1 MLALQIITIV
11 FLILSYIIMTSIM
24 IIFERDKPRNLIIWS
39 IVFLFTSVVGYCIYI
54 ISRSIFYKKKKS
66 LSTKQAEDEVYLT
79 LIKNEIVNNDVS
91 TNEELY
97 QFNKMAYNA
106 KLTVNNSYKIF
117 NNYSE
122 MKTDLLSEIDEAKDY
137 IIFEVTKVNKYDF
150 TDIMKALIER
160 ARGE

>member
-66 LSTKQAEDEVYLT
+66 LSTKQAEDEVYLK

-106 KLTVNNSYKIF
+106 KLIVNNSYKIF
-117 NNYSE
+117 NN
-122 MKTDLLSEIDEAKDY
+122 
-137 IIFEVTKVNKYDF
+137 
-150 TDIMKALIER
+150 
-160 ARGE
+160 

>member
-150 TDIMKALIER
+150 TDIMKALI
-160 ARGE
+160 